1 MEVLVL
7 NKNNMEKLY
16 KELETLLGDFQSDRA
31 RITDSANL
39 ALGYADDFYD
49 MLVRIKDKLNSF
61 LYSE

>member
-1 MEVLVL
+1 
-7 NKNNMEKLY
+7 MEKLY